1 MGFCNQSHYLWL
13 SAKKTPRQSH
23 LDNSARG
30 PKEHVIFFL
39 PKSPGRA
46 QTRVILHPSRNAEL
60 PHWGCQAG
68 GTVLGRQPGAGVA
81 WGACPVPPALPW
93 RPWLPGPTLTHL
105 VGVLQRPPG
114 PAQSWPAQGGV
125 ACCRPGRGQ
134 QAGQSPASFA
144 ERARQAPRVGAWVQ
158 SHRAGQT
165 RCPDSQPRT
174 PAPRGLCAGHWAR
187 GGRTPGPAGGG
198 RTPPWVGLQG
208 RGREAASALRGL
220 RPSLSVLGT
229 DRMQADPLAPQPG
242 ASHMYPK
249 HRLWEAAY
257 QWGCPMTSALPP
269 RRQKH
274 VFP

>member
-30 PKEHVIFFL
+30 PKEHVTFFL

-60 PHWGCQAG
+60 PHWGSPGGRDGPGQAARSRGRLG
-68 GTVLGRQPGAGVA
+68 GLPRPASPSREALAAGAYSDA
-81 WGACPVPPALPW
+81 SRRRPPA
-93 RPWLPGPTLTHL
+93 
-105 VGVLQRPPG
+105 PPG

-125 ACCRPGRGQ
+125 AGCRPGRGQ

-144 ERARQAPRVGAWVQ
+144 ARARQAPRAGAWAQ

-174 PAPRGLCAGHWAR
+174 PAPWGLCAGHWAR

-229 DRMQADPLAPQPG
+229 DRMQADPPAPQPG

-249 HRLWEAAY
+249 HRL
-257 QWGCPMTSALPP
+257 
-269 RRQKH
+269 
-274 VFP
+274 